1 MFLCRKMTEEPLT
14 SIGGFFGRDHTTVI
28 HAIKKIEDDLK
39 GPEGDELR
47 RSIEDI
53 ERRLNGE

>member
-1 MFLCRKMTEEPLT
+1 MTEEPLT